1 MEKLRLRSQE
11 TVKRSIVNYTKMPP
25 YCFEDCTSLTSITIP
40 KSVTEVSNGYFK
52 GCTSLKEV
60 TCLAQVPP
68 LGLGSFDN
76 PRKITLSLYKAYS
89 SRNVSQEKMKN
100 PVSSLCKR
108 TYGIYI
114 VPRPGLEPGWI
125 APLVFETSAST
136 DSAIW
141 AFLRFRRVQR

>member
-108 TYGIYI
+108 TYEIYI
-114 VPRPGLEPGWI
+114 VPRLGGANTELEQMI
-125 APLVFETSAST
+125 MYLETFR
-136 DSAIW
+136 IIYYRLIINM
-141 AFLRFRRVQR
+141 LRIS

>member
-114 VPRPGLEPGWI
+114 VPRLGGANTELEQMI
-125 APLVFETSAST
+125 MYLETFR
-136 DSAIW
+136 IIYYRLIINM
-141 AFLRFRRVQR
+141 LRIS

>member
-40 KSVTEVSNGYFK
+40 KSVTEVSNGHFK

-108 TYGIYI
+108 TYGIYS
-114 VPRPGLEPGWI
+114 VPRLGGANTELEQMI
-125 APLVFETSAST
+125 MYLETFR
-136 DSAIW
+136 IIYYRLIINM
-141 AFLRFRRVQR
+141 LRIS